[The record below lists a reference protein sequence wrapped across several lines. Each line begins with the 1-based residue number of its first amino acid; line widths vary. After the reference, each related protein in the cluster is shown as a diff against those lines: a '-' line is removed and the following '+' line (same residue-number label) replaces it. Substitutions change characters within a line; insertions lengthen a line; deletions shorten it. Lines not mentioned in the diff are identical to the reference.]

1 MTLMHPLLTTIT
13 TLLIFFPHPTLQ
25 ITEYVPDPA
34 SCSILGDGD
43 VYGIGVRLGYYFA
56 WASGLLAVAFDN
68 SSAVRDARK
77 GVSVISLAIF
87 AILIRNTLNGSF
99 AILEWSLVVPMVMW
113 APFLILL
120 PRSLVDTQD
129 RAGAAFFMC
138 VMGLVMLVQP
148 WVWFSRTQQGRREG
162 CEARTF
168 LYAYF
173 DLFNEQYIGF
183 QRFMAVMYC
192 LGGCFLVGWAFVRFA
207 AGLDARSEDSNSE
220 GLQEGEARVEG
231 QESGGGGGGGGQQQQ
246 QQNASAAAFDLPY
259 DESDRFDRWFF
270 RIFFIIFFGPAGIT
284 TIIFGERILAGND
297 VDLSGSPIGSSSQ
310 LIPLIVGLTG
320 LISTVW
326 SVAFGVYQKHVRR
339 KESQGQG
346 QAGSDGQAES
356 GENQT
361 GAQAEAANGSITGR
375 VSGSLRRSGESQQ
388 DADQV

>member
-1 MTLMHPLLTTIT
+1 
-13 TLLIFFPHPTLQ
+13 
-25 ITEYVPDPA
+25 
-34 SCSILGDGD
+34 
-43 VYGIGVRLGYYFA
+43 
-56 WASGLLAVAFDN
+56 
-68 SSAVRDARK
+68 
-77 GVSVISLAIF
+77 
-87 AILIRNTLNGSF
+87 
-99 AILEWSLVVPMVMW
+99 
-113 APFLILL
+113 
-120 PRSLVDTQD
+120 
-129 RAGAAFFMC
+129 MC

-173 DLFNEQYIGF
+173 DLFNEHYIGF

-192 LGGCFLVGWAFVRFA
+192 LCRCFLVGWAFVRFV
-207 AGLDARSEDSNSE
+207 AGLDASSDDSSSE
-220 GLQEGEARVEG
+220 GLQEGEAGVEW
-231 QESGGGGGGGGQQQQ
+231 QESGGGGQQQQ
-246 QQNASAAAFDLPY
+246 QQNESAAAFDLPH

-270 RIFFIIFFGPAGIT
+270 RIFILIFFGPAGIM

-326 SVAFGVYQKHVRR
+326 SVAFEVYQGHVRR
-339 KESQGQG
+339 KETQGQG

-356 GENQT
+356 GEHQT

-375 VSGSLRRSGESQQ
+375 VSGSLRRSGESPE